1 MTAIRLITG
10 LGNIGPE
17 YEATRHNTG
26 FWFVDALAEQAG
38 ARLSR
43 ESKFHG
49 MLAKASLHGS
59 QCWLLEPGTY
69 MNRSGRAVAA
79 LANFYRIAPEEILV
93 VHDELDLMPG
103 QSKMKQGGGHAG
115 HNGLRDIQAA
125 LGSPMF
131 WRLRI
136 GIGHPRTLNLN
147 QSVEDFVLHPP
158 SHDDTAAIAAEIE
171 RALAIVP
178 DCLAGRMEAA
188 MLKLHTRPRPKS
200 DDVSSKENAGKDG
213 DAGR

>member
-1 MTAIRLITG
+1 MTAIRLIVG
-10 LGNIGPE
+10 LGNVGAQ
-17 YEATRHNTG
+17 YEATRHNAG
-26 FWFVDALAEQAG
+26 FWFVDALAHRWR
-38 ARLSR
+38 ARLAR

-49 MLAKASLHGS
+49 EVAKASIDGAP
-59 QCWLLEPGTY
+59 CWLLEPGTW

-103 QSKMKQGGGHAG
+103 HSKMKQGGGHAG
-115 HNGLRDIQAA
+115 HNGLKDVQAA

-147 QSVEDFVLHPP
+147 QAVEDFVLHPP
-158 SHDDTAAIAAEIE
+158 GRDDLAAIESEIE

-178 DCLAGRMEAA
+178 DCVAGRIDAA
-188 MLKLHTRPRPKS
+188 LRKLHSRPGPKAAAPGTGDRP
-200 DDVSSKENAGKDG
+200 
-213 DAGR
+213 